1 MKVTKIEVT
10 EANELEKLV
19 VDHIDRIEPG
29 LSVID
34 SRPMLGHATI
44 DLVAQDAAGS
54 LVLIAL
60 GFRAEENMLLG
71 VVDAYS
77 WCLEYPG
84 TMQRHYPAVAVS
96 EERPPRVVFIMSRV
110 PEAFQRKIKQLSFP
124 SVDAVEFHHIDVDG
138 ESTVFFDP
146 IARIRRGVVA
156 VAPVAPVAPVPT
168 IAVRPIQVPPAAPRA
183 VVETAV
189 PTAEPVRLA
198 AEIAVLLSKG
208 TAIAGGSDAQTV
220 EIESLVA
227 EPDAPAAELELPVV
241 EAVESVEA
249 PEAEQPVAASAAPA
263 AEPTAENKY
272 LFSEAAKATK
282 IAEELGIKLP
292 NDGPLTR
299 EWIDFLNQM
308 AAK

>member
-146 IARIRRGVVA
+146 IARIRRGVAA
-156 VAPVAPVAPVPT
+156 VAPAPVAPVPT
-168 IAVRPIQVPPAAPRA
+168 IAVRSIQVPPPAPRA

-198 AEIAVLLSKG
+198 AEIAVLLGKG

-227 EPDAPAAELELPVV
+227 EPDAPAAELELPVAEPV
-241 EAVESVEA
+241 EAVETPEPVE
-249 PEAEQPVAASAAPA
+249 PVAAAAAPE